1 MILQQEVMK
10 MCMGS
15 GLSARTDKENVL
27 SVVVQLLVCS
37 TSISRVMSS
46 IVAYP
51 MAPVVFI
58 IPSCWGAEFLPC
70 TGASDC
76 SCANMT
82 ARFMSHSSRLAK
94 LNGDSPGHTGT
105 SEHLQWC
112 PTILQPSTQT
122 GSGHSTSVPGTPAN
136 RDQALLSASALDDA
150 PS

>member
-1 MILQQEVMK
+1 VILQQEVMK

-58 IPSCWGAEFLPC
+58 IPSC
-70 TGASDC
+70 
-76 SCANMT
+76 
-82 ARFMSHSSRLAK
+82 
-94 LNGDSPGHTGT
+94 
-105 SEHLQWC
+105 
-112 PTILQPSTQT
+112 
-122 GSGHSTSVPGTPAN
+122 
-136 RDQALLSASALDDA
+136 
-150 PS
+150 